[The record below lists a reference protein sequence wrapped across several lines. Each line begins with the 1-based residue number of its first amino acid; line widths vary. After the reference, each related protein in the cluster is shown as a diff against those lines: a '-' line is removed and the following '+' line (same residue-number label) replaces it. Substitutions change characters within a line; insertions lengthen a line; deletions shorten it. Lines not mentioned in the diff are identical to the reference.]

1 MTSLL
6 PLIWGRE
13 MKTQQEMGSCLG
25 ILLAVFSV
33 AGNRHADQTQR
44 TDQGLLLVKGAVQ
57 ERLGTGLRTNM
68 ACWHAGGWPW
78 PWGDKEVLR
87 SFNQQS
93 FNQHVRPSILHV
105 RPLHTGCGCWK
116 RREDGGGGCT
126 LKNFSSVIVK
136 DAVNLICIRM
146 AVGEREYP
154 GENSLRTCYERWCLL
169 GIRDNS

>member
-1 MTSLL
+1 MSRNSTSCFQC
-6 PLIWGRE
+6 GRE
-13 MKTQQEMGSCLG
+13 
-25 ILLAVFSV
+25 
-33 AGNRHADQTQR
+33 QTCR
-44 TDQGLLLVKGAVQ
+44 SDTEDWSGLLMVKCAVQ
-57 ERLGTGLRTNM
+57 ERLGTGLRTSM
-68 ACWHAGGWPW
+68 ACWHARGWPW

-93 FNQHVRPSILHV
+93 FNQQSFLHV

-126 LKNFSSVIVK
+126 LKKFSSVIVK

-154 GENSLRTCYERWCLL
+154 RENSIQTCYERWCLL
-169 GIRDNS
+169 ETRDNS